1 MSIDEIFPKIEKKK
15 DELREFMQNIK
26 INIDNILKDYKVRL
40 TFDEYEKLISTYVNQ
55 YVINVNIE
63 ALLNIAENITEK

>member
-1 MSIDEIFPKIEKKK
+1 MNIDERFPKIETKK

-40 TFDEYEKLISTYVNQ
+40 TFDEYEKLISTYINQ